1 MGKVKVVSKNNQV
14 SVKVKST
21 KDEQLNQNMAEL
33 LSNTAVEG
41 FLPFHIV
48 SDNNGF
54 AAEYGTAGYETA
66 KEFFKNRVI
75 DQHTFSV
82 FMKSSVNALSGM
94 SAYNM
99 EYGNVMVSLDTVLI
113 ESATGKALY
122 LYYPATGYNNG
133 EFYNVFLD
141 EILRMIRTPM
151 NSDVSFMV
159 RLKELLKQPENM
171 TWNILGE
178 YADSIGYS
186 FIEW

>member
-1 MGKVKVVSKNNQV
+1 MGATADHTIAITLFTTFLGIYMQSNNGESISIISQITGREDVFMGKVKVVSKNNQV

-41 FLPFHIV
+41 VLPFHIV

-54 AAEYGTAGYETA
+54 TAEYGTAGYETA

-99 EYGNVMVSLDTVLI
+99 EYGNVMVSLDTVFI

-122 LYYPATGYNNG
+122 LYYQATGYNNA
-133 EFYNVFLD
+133 
-141 EILRMIRTPM
+141 
-151 NSDVSFMV
+151 
-159 RLKELLKQPENM
+159 
-171 TWNILGE
+171 E
-178 YADSIGYS
+178 Y
-186 FIEW
+186 

>member
-54 AAEYGTAGYETA
+54 TAEYGIAGYETA

-82 FMKSSVNALSGM
+82 FMRSSVNALAGI

-99 EYGNVMVSLDTVLI
+99 EYGNVMVSLVTV
-113 ESATGKALY
+113 
-122 LYYPATGYNNG
+122 
-133 EFYNVFLD
+133 
-141 EILRMIRTPM
+141 
-151 NSDVSFMV
+151 
-159 RLKELLKQPENM
+159 
-171 TWNILGE
+171 
-178 YADSIGYS
+178 
-186 FIEW
+186 

>member
-54 AAEYGTAGYETA
+54 TAEYGIAGYETA

-82 FMKSSVNALSGM
+82 FMRSSVNALAGI

-99 EYGNVMVSLDTVLI
+99 EYGNVMVSLDTVLMNLLR
-113 ESATGKALY
+113 ERLY
-122 LYYPATGYNNG
+122 ICIIQLQVTIMVN
-133 EFYNVFLD
+133 FIMFFLM
-141 EILRMIRTPM
+141 R
-151 NSDVSFMV
+151 
-159 RLKELLKQPENM
+159 
-171 TWNILGE
+171 
-178 YADSIGYS
+178 YS
-186 FIEW
+186 E

>member
-54 AAEYGTAGYETA
+54 TAEYGTAGYETA

-99 EYGNVMVSLDTVLI
+99 EYGNGFT
-113 ESATGKALY
+113 
-122 LYYPATGYNNG
+122 
-133 EFYNVFLD
+133 
-141 EILRMIRTPM
+141 
-151 NSDVSFMV
+151 
-159 RLKELLKQPENM
+159 
-171 TWNILGE
+171 
-178 YADSIGYS
+178 
-186 FIEW
+186 